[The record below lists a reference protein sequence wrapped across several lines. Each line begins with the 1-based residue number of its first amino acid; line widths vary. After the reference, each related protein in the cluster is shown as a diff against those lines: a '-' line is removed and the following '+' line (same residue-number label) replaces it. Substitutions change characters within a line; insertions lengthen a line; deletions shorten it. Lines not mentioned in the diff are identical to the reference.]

1 MGRVILFMS
10 LSLDG
15 FIAGPNVGIENPMG
29 DGGGRLHN
37 WMFVGKTSQE
47 IRSFEEESFKDTG
60 AIIMGKR
67 TFDVGVGPWGENP
80 TFHAP
85 CFVLSTIAHPQI
97 LKAGGTTFTFVTDG
111 IESALALARTVAGE
125 KDVIVMGGANTAQ
138 QYIKAR
144 LVDEMQFHLVPVLLC
159 EGVQLF
165 EHIGGEKIELENVET
180 IDAPDVIHLKFSVVK
195 S

>member
-1 MGRVILFMS
+1 
-10 LSLDG
+10 
-15 FIAGPNVGIENPMG
+15 
-29 DGGGRLHN
+29 
-37 WMFVGKTSQE
+37 
-47 IRSFEEESFKDTG
+47 
-60 AIIMGKR
+60 
-67 TFDVGVGPWGENP
+67 
-80 TFHAP
+80 
-85 CFVLSTIAHPQI
+85 
-97 LKAGGTTFTFVTDG
+97 
-111 IESALALARTVAGE
+111 
-125 KDVIVMGGANTAQ
+125 MGGANTAQ